1 MDAQMRGKQVKREP
15 FCCRPQSSHSRPS
28 AGDIVAG
35 VVVFHLI
42 MPPLAMAYLDPIS
55 GSIIL
60 QVLAAGFLAAAA
72 TFRRSRQW
80 LSDLFSRLTRKVQ

>member
-1 MDAQMRGKQVKREP
+1 
-15 FCCRPQSSHSRPS
+15 
-28 AGDIVAG
+28 
-35 VVVFHLI
+35 
-42 MPPLAMAYLDPIS
+42 MAYLDPIS

-80 LSDLFSRLTRKVQ
+80 LSDLFSRLTKKVQ